1 MAFMKFYVGNEANA
15 SSHRDGI
22 YIAVDTKKIFYN
34 GSVYGGSEVDLS
46 NYYTIAQ
53 VDDKIG
59 TNVYTGANYI
69 SKETNLTEAVLQLD
83 EEIKA
88 TNDNLTLEHEN
99 AEATY
104 AKKTELA
111 GYLPLAGG
119 TMTGPINFE
128 STPVGNVGDAVLYD
142 KQANKLII
150 VPTTDDIGTKYPSD
164 NYEPI
169 GVVVIPAS
177 HDVYGTGECGVMSLR
192 FMSCTTPDNGSQT
205 MQQMRW
211 GGYEVKLNGLK
222 NCSLVPV
229 GNTEDGSSLNIANTY
244 IGYLPSDSFDSLQCR
259 HDLDSYYPD
268 IATDNRDTLLCP
280 YLNDDSRNPYYYS
293 SAGNLIYNCFRD
305 LDGLENSKVLWD
317 LSTSQSNWKTASTI
331 DNNYDEGSYPAAC
344 CCWRYHT
351 KGTQQGDWYLPA
363 MGELGYIMP
372 KLNTIHNTLNI
383 LKNVYHTDTFTNI
396 SYIGR
401 YAYCIWTSSWGYNGA
416 YSDSYAR
423 VLQSEYGVVR
433 NNSRLNNYQYAVA
446 FTRVKPESNITS
458 IIVSGKSDTDLL
470 NGAGGTT
477 SVSDIITQVQAA
489 IVDSAPETL
498 DTLNELAAALGDD
511 PNFATTVS
519 TKLGKKLD
527 ISTYTSDKATFAL
540 KSDIPNV
547 SNFLTISNAQ
557 STYLTKTD
565 ASNIYQPKG
574 SYLTSVSIATI
585 SDLNANWDA
594 LLKSDPS
601 GYVTRWPNM
610 SEVGSKQNLVIKLN
624 GGTTEGTNQFTYNVT
639 AAKSINITPSSIG
652 AAASSHNHNASQV
665 SGLSKVATSGSYND
679 LTNKPSIPS
688 AYTLPKA
695 TTSTLGGI
703 KVGDGLEI
711 TGDGTLN
718 CIIDPGSGT
727 VSWGNIQGK
736 PSVFATNIASINDL
750 NSGWDA
756 LLKAAPNIPS
766 LNGYATQEW
775 VNGRGF
781 LTKTTAD
788 GYYQP
793 KGNYLTSV
801 SWSQISDRPTILA
814 LGTTSSTAFRGDY
827 GNTAYQ
833 HAAAKGAAFSS
844 GLYKITT
851 NAQGHVT
858 TATKVVKA
866 DITALGIPGSDSNP
880 VFQVY
885 HGETKETLGTST
897 MGSSL
902 VGVPSIVSSTRTDTT
917 RAQRLSFPDFGLK
930 KDSTGVYLSLTDAA
944 VASRLPTA
952 GSDPGAICLGYPQSG
967 KNYPVE
973 LDDNDRAYVNVPW
986 TDTNTTYSA
995 ISTSEID
1002 ALFS

>member
-22 YIAVDTKKIFYN
+22 YIAIDTKKIFYN
-34 GSVYGGSEVDLS
+34 GDAYGGSEVDLS
-46 NYYTIAQ
+46 NYATL
-53 VDDKIG
+53 DD
-59 TNVYTGANYI
+59 
-69 SKETNLTEAVLQLD
+69 
-83 EEIKA
+83 
-88 TNDNLTLEHEN
+88 LE
-99 AEATY
+99 
-104 AKKTELA
+104 
-111 GYLPLAGG
+111 GYLPLTGG
-119 TMTGPINFE
+119 TMKGNITFE
-128 STPVGNVGDAVLYD
+128 SIPVGNVGDAVLYD
-142 KQANKLII
+142 KQADKLII

-177 HDVYGTGECGVMSLR
+177 HDVYGTGECGVMSLKPMNCDTPSTGGTSEQR
-192 FMSCTTPDNGSQT
+192 MYWGVYGTDMSSLPNLNQAPTVGTISSPGNSSGTITGQIDAPYMPSDIFSGKQCPHDTNAYYYTSSSSGSAAPSPYLSDGSRNPGYYQTTSPSSSNNALADFDG
-205 MQQMRW
+205 
-211 GGYEVKLNGLK
+211 
-222 NCSLVPV
+222 V
-229 GNTEDGSSLNIANTY
+229 GNTEKIITQRGTKDYKSWTPAV
-244 IGYLPSDSFDSLQCR
+244 
-259 HDLDSYYPD
+259 
-268 IATDNRDTLLCP
+268 DTEA
-280 YLNDDSRNPYYYS
+280 D
-293 SAGNLIYNCFRD
+293 
-305 LDGLENSKVLWD
+305 
-317 LSTSQSNWKTASTI
+317 
-331 DNNYDEGSYPAAC
+331 YPAASC
-344 CCWRYHT
+344 CDMFHT
-351 KGTQQGDWYLPA
+351 EGTQQGDWYLPA
-363 MGELGYIMP
+363 CGELGYIMP
-372 KLNTIHNTLNI
+372 TFNKINDAIDKMRTAYGSSVGVELTNYGYWSSTEYSHHSARYVATFDGG
-383 LKNVYHTDTFTNI
+383 VYDYGKDNYKIVRAFL
-396 SYIGR
+396 
-401 YAYCIWTSSWGYNGA
+401 
-416 YSDSYAR
+416 R
-423 VLQSEYGVVR
+423 VLPTS
-433 NNSRLNNYQYAVA
+433 NS
-446 FTRVKPESNITS
+446 KG
-458 IIVSGKSDTDLL
+458 IIISGKSNTDLL
-470 NGAGGTT
+470 NAAGSTTTLKTINNNSLLGSGNIELLTIESIQDITGSNTYTGANYI
-477 SVSDIITQVQAA
+477 SK
-489 IVDSAPETL
+489 ETNLTEAVLQL
-498 DTLNELAAALGDD
+498 DEEIKATNDNLALEHTNAE
-511 PNFATTVS
+511 ATYAKKTE
-519 TKLGKKLD
+519 LGKKLD

-557 STYLTKTD
+557 STYLTKMD

-801 SWSQISDRPTILA
+801 SWAQISGKPTILA

-833 HAAAKGAAFSS
+833 HATAKGAAFSS

-858 TATKVVKA
+858 AATKVVKA

-885 HGETKETLGTST
+885 HGETKETLV
-897 MGSSL
+897 SSWVAASL
-902 VGVPSIVSSTRTDTT
+902 SGVPSIVSSTRTDTT
-917 RAQRLSFPDFGLK
+917 RSQRLSFPDFGLK
-930 KDSTGVYLSLTDAA
+930 KDSTGVYMELLPDA

-952 GSDPGAICLGYPQSG
+952 GSDPGVICLGYPQSG